1 MTSRARPSQRL
12 IAERANVSQSAV
24 SMVVSG
30 QADAQRI
37 PKATQER
44 ILQVM
49 REVGYVPNVA
59 ARLLRGQRNGL
70 LGVHTY
76 ERVFPVTEDD
86 YYHEFLIGIEE
97 AAVEKSVDLV
107 LFTSTLRAD
116 GKRAVYSDG
125 MNRLRLADGAIFFGL
140 EKDDAELVHL
150 KNDGYPFVFIGKRT
164 VAGEEVPYVTADYAG
179 GIAATMDVLQD
190 AGHTDICYLASTD
203 RALPQHERLAAYSAE
218 AERRGIREAVVHLD
232 PTEVA
237 AAADR
242 ILADASAVMVE
253 TNEVAE
259 ALATAFTA
267 RGVAVPRDISVVV
280 LDTPAPHSAAA
291 SWSHIGFP
299 RREMGKAAVSLLLE
313 RLDDA
318 GARDSVVLPIVA
330 PDLTTVERASR
341 PRLVG

>member
-44 ILQVM
+44 ILEVM

-76 ERVFPVTEDD
+76 ERVFPVAEDD

-107 LFTSTLRAD
+107 LFTSTLRTD

-140 EKDDAELVHL
+140 EKDDAELLHL

-164 VAGEEVPYVTADYAG
+164 VAGGDVPFVSADYAG
-179 GIAATMDVLQD
+179 GIAATLDVLQD
-190 AGHTDICYLASTD
+190 AGHSDICYLASTE
-203 RALPQHERLAAYSAE
+203 RALPQHERLAAFSAE
-218 AERRGIREAVVHLD
+218 VKLRGIGENVV
-232 PTEVA
+232 EVA
-237 AAADR
+237 PSELDSAADR
-242 ILADASAVMVE
+242 ILASASALMVE

-259 ALATAFTA
+259 ALEAALAA
-267 RGVAVPRDISVVV
+267 RGVVVPRDVSVVV
-280 LDTPAPHSAAA
+280 LDTPAPRSAAA
-291 SWSHIGFP
+291 GWSHIGFP

-313 RLDDA
+313 RLDDPD
-318 GARDSVVLPIVA
+318 ARESIVLPIVA
-330 PDLTTVERASR
+330 PGTATVGRAAR